1 MLFQLLKTPEGIPG
15 PEEALRA
22 LGATAARLIPVRT
35 LLRSAVKI
43 MLGILLQVV
52 S

>member
-1 MLFQLLKTPEGIPG
+1 MLYQPLKTPGGIPG

-22 LGATAARLIPVRT
+22 LGATTARLIPVRT

-43 MLGILLQVV
+43 MVGV
-52 S
+52 